1 MTRIANPSVTDLGV
15 TNPRAPSSGWPAM
28 ATRLRRVGVCT
39 ALVAVVVAATADP
52 VRASDAPAVGATFK
66 SDRIEVGYRDVAG
79 LTEFDRSPG
88 TRNDWVNALSKYTL
102 AQAER
107 LLPAGQKLS
116 VTIIDVQRAGGY
128 EPGRMPA
135 TPDIRIVRESTPP
148 RIDLSFRIESAQG
161 VVLKEG
167 ERQLRDGNFMNR
179 ARHRGEALGYEKNL
193 IDDWLRKDVA
203 PAKR

>member
-1 MTRIANPSVTDLGV
+1 VNPEDDNMTRI
-15 TNPRAPSSGWPAM
+15 TNPEITNPKAPLSGWPAV
-28 ATRLRRVGVCT
+28 AKRLRQAGLGA
-39 ALVAVVVAATADP
+39 ALVAAAATAGP
-52 VRASDAPAVGATFK
+52 VQAAAVGATRK
-66 SDRIEVGYRDVAG
+66 SDRIEVGYRDVAR
-79 LTEFDRSPG
+79 LTEFDSSPG
-88 TRNDWVNALSKYTL
+88 ARRDWVDALSKYTL
-102 AQAER
+102 VQAGR
-107 LLPAGQKLS
+107 VLPAGQKLS

-161 VVLKEG
+161 AVLKEG
-167 ERQLRDGNFMNR
+167 ERRLRDANFMNR
-179 ARHRGEALGYEKNL
+179 VRHRGEALGYEKNL